1 MSELKAPNV
10 AKAGAIM
17 MISLLLSRVLGLI
30 RESIATGQFGV
41 SAETDAYVLS
51 FQIPDL
57 LFFLVAGGA
66 LSAAFI
72 PIFTEYLHTKGEE
85 EAWELFS
92 NVATIMTVFVTGLI
106 LIAWVAAPQI
116 TSLIAPTKS
125 PEVQAMVTYMSRIVL
140 PSQLAFF
147 IGGLMMGTLY
157 ARQIFTVPGL
167 GPNIYNIG
175 IITGALVVSQF
186 VTPSVS
192 GMSWGALV
200 GAFIGNIFVPLLAIR
215 ALGARYRFTMN
226 FRHEGVRRVFKLMA
240 PVVLGLSLPGVF
252 GILLQYFGGFFSDG
266 VNTALNLS
274 NRLMQ
279 APLAIFGQSLAI
291 GVFPALAQFYATQ
304 RMDMFR
310 DQLGRTLR
318 LTLFL
323 ATPFAT
329 IMVVAPADIIRLMYE
344 HGEFTAENTALTA
357 PVLAA
362 FALGIA
368 AWCVQPVIM
377 RAYFALQRPVPPIIM
392 GTIATAIFL
401 GVSYGVVSSK
411 SNYTLLPL
419 AGSAAAIALAI
430 ILIIMIRRDV
440 DGLDIGGLIKTFA
453 LSVLASFGAAGVFWC
468 GMRGL
473 DFIGFTRNKIGVI
486 VGCLV
491 FGFLA
496 AGIYYLLSRALKMPE
511 SDYLDRALNKRKGG
525 GSGPSNPPPAT
536 PAAE

>member
-1 MSELKAPNV
+1 M
-10 AKAGAIM
+10 
-17 MISLLLSRVLGLI
+17 
-30 RESIATGQFGV
+30 
-41 SAETDAYVLS
+41 
-51 FQIPDL
+51 
-57 LFFLVAGGA
+57 
-66 LSAAFI
+66 
-72 PIFTEYLHTKGEE
+72 
-85 EAWELFS
+85 
-92 NVATIMTVFVTGLI
+92 
-106 LIAWVAAPQI
+106 
-116 TSLIAPTKS
+116 
-125 PEVQAMVTYMSRIVL
+125 
-140 PSQLAFF
+140 
-147 IGGLMMGTLY
+147 
-157 ARQIFTVPGL
+157 
-167 GPNIYNIG
+167 
-175 IITGALVVSQF
+175 
-186 VTPSVS
+186 
-192 GMSWGALV
+192 
-200 GAFIGNIFVPLLAIR
+200 
-215 ALGARYRFTMN
+215 
-226 FRHEGVRRVFKLMA
+226 
-240 PVVLGLSLPGVF
+240 
-252 GILLQYFGGFFSDG
+252 
-266 VNTALNLS
+266 
-274 NRLMQ
+274 
-279 APLAIFGQSLAI
+279 
-291 GVFPALAQFYATQ
+291 
-304 RMDMFR
+304 
-310 DQLGRTLR
+310 
-318 LTLFL
+318 
-323 ATPFAT
+323 

-430 ILIIMIRRDV
+430 ILIVMIRRDV

-473 DFIGFTRNKIGVI
+473 DFIGFTRNKVGVI
-486 VGCLV
+486 IGCLV
-491 FGFLA
+491 LGFIA

>member
-200 GAFIGNIFVPLLAIR
+200 GAFIGNIFVPLLAIC

-411 SNYTLLPL
+411 GNYTLLPL